1 MATDRYFRWAGFL
14 SPFVVLVMTAAVS
27 HAQQGFNQPIQQDS
41 DQPSQQGSD
50 QPMISVP
57 PPVVP
62 IPQTTSPGGAPAYP
76 GETIFQAPSN
86 AQRGTPGRYM
96 VFVNGGS
103 PYLLQQVQTVEPKA
117 FVQQYQGR
125 QVIQVGTFGD
135 ETNARRQVEALK
147 GQGVVAE
154 LATTPTSNYPYLP
167 SSVVGSPN
175 SYAQSGA
182 GALPN
187 PYPQSGGGTLP
198 NPYPQSGPVDSNSYP
213 APGATGVPGS
223 YPPAGANSYSPP
235 VGATNSFNSFPPP
248 PPPTGDPSTYYP
260 SGGANITKSSPYL
273 VIVPGSRDELPVLAQ
288 RAMGL
293 GIRQDAIQQKDS
305 PLGPHLEIGPFS
317 VYKEAKDVSNYLSGS
332 GLDSRVYFNR

>member
-14 SPFVVLVMTAAVS
+14 SPFALLVMTTAVS
-27 HAQQGFNQPIQQDS
+27 HAQQVFNQPIQQAP
-41 DQPSQQGSD
+41 DQPGQQGSD

-62 IPQTTSPGGAPAYP
+62 IPQTTSPGSAPAYP
-76 GETIFQAPSN
+76 GETVFQAPN
-86 AQRGTPGRYM
+86 NVQRGASGRYM

-117 FVQQYQGR
+117 FIQQYQGR

-135 ETNARRQVEALK
+135 ETNARRQIEALR

-154 LATTPTSNYPYLP
+154 LAAMPTSSYPYLP
-167 SSVVGSPN
+167 SNVASSPN
-175 SYAQSGA
+175 AYAQSGA
-182 GALPN
+182 GVPN
-187 PYPQSGGGTLP
+187 SYPPSGA
-198 NPYPQSGPVDSNSYP
+198 VDSNSSYP
-213 APGATGVPGS
+213 TSGVMSAPGS
-223 YPPAGANSYSPP
+223 YPPSGANSYSPSG
-235 VGATNSFNSFPPP
+235 GATNSFNSFPPP
-248 PPPTGDPSTYYP
+248 PPPTGDASTYYP
-260 SGGANITKSSPYL
+260 PGGSNITKSSPYL
-273 VIVPGSRDELPVLAQ
+273 VIVPGSRDELPVLTQ

-332 GLDSRVYFNR
+332 GLDSRVYFSR